1 MHALSGDLKP
11 FNKKLQDI
19 LRDKNQFEEE
29 EQTLEPEFD
38 MAGILELSD
47 KGCKILWLIY
57 WRALMKKVD
66 NMQEQMNYINKDG
79 NLKKEFF
86 FKC

>member
-1 MHALSGDLKP
+1 
-11 FNKKLQDI
+11 
-19 LRDKNQFEEE
+19 
-29 EQTLEPEFD
+29 

-86 FKC
+86 LSARDQKHCNRNEECLCWTHVD